1 MEDPDAKTPKPYV
14 HWVLY
19 NVPPETNRLPESVP
33 TLPRL
38 KEPKDALQGRNSRWQ
53 VGYAGPR
60 PPEGDPAHHYH
71 FQLFALDT
79 MLDVPPGA
87 DRDAVLKALTGHVIA
102 RGEVIGTFRRS
113 R

>member
-19 NVPPETNRLPESVP
+19 NVPPET
-33 TLPRL
+33 
-38 KEPKDALQGRNSRWQ
+38 
-53 VGYAGPR
+53 
-60 PPEGDPAHHYH
+60 DPAPGMCPDAPSTEGAERRASGTKLTRAGRVRRTTPSGRRSGAPLP
-71 FQLFALDT
+71 QLFALDT